1 MSIIAQIEVKAK
13 DNASLKTRRKITRVN
28 RRSKEFFRT
37 DKTNNIKKL
46 SKRKQIN
53 KSVKKEKREII
64 NKFNQLR

>member
-28 RRSKEFFRT
+28 RRSEEFFRT

-53 KSVKKEKREII
+53 KSVKKEREII

>member
-28 RRSKEFFRT
+28 RRSEEFFRT

>member
-1 MSIIAQIEVKAK
+1 MSIIAQTEVNAK

-28 RRSKEFFRT
+28 RRSEEFFRT

>member
-1 MSIIAQIEVKAK
+1 MSIIAQIEVNAK

-28 RRSKEFFRT
+28 RRSEEFFRT

-53 KSVKKEKREII
+53 KSVKKEREII

>member
-1 MSIIAQIEVKAK
+1 MSIIAQTEVNAK

-28 RRSKEFFRT
+28 RRSEEFFRT

-53 KSVKKEKREII
+53 KSVKKEREII

>member
-1 MSIIAQIEVKAK
+1 MSIIAQTEVNAK